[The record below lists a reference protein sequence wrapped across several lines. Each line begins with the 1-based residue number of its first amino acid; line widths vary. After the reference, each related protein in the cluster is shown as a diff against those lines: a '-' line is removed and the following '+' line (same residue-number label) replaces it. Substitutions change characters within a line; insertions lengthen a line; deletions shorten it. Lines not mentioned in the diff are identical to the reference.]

1 MIKLPKNLAVYVL
14 ALAVVVSSLIL
25 VSSSDTSTK
34 SPENDLENSSYVL
47 TSKYKE
53 DMGLL
58 VKEVIDLQVQVAKMQ
73 GRTTDLED
81 CLRQT
86 TVTLTQNQQNIF
98 VCP

>member
-1 MIKLPKNLAVYVL
+1 MKLPKNPAVYVL
-14 ALAVVVSSLIL
+14 ALALI
-25 VSSSDTSTK
+25 VSSSILASSSGTSTK
-34 SPENDLENSSYVL
+34 SPEKDLENSSYVS

-58 VKEVIDLQVQVAKMQ
+58 VKEVIDLQMQIANMQ

>member
-1 MIKLPKNLAVYVL
+1 MKLSKNLSIYVL
-14 ALAVVVSSLIL
+14 ALSLIL
-25 VSSSDTSTK
+25 SSFILANRPDTSLK
-34 SPENDLENSSYVL
+34 SPPVDQEVSSYVL

-53 DMGLL
+53 EFGLL
-58 VKEVIDLQVQVAKMQ
+58 VKEVIDLRVQVANMQ
-73 GRTTDLED
+73 GRTANIED

>member
-1 MIKLPKNLAVYVL
+1 MKVPKNPAVYVL
-14 ALAVVVSSLIL
+14 ALALVVSSLIL
-25 VSSSDTSTK
+25 ASSSSTSTK
-34 SPENDLENSSYVL
+34 SPEKDLENSSYVL

-53 DMGLL
+53 DLGLI
-58 VKEVIDLQVQVAKMQ
+58 VKEVIDLKMQVANMQ